1 MYGVDGGCKSQVS
14 QAPKRQ
20 AVGCPQARDVNA
32 GDLDYA
38 PVTLSES
45 EADDEMRDLWD
56 YVQPC
61 PRSPI
66 SITDDDCDKA
76 QDPSL
81 GPCTARLER
90 ISLGANSDA
99 RGSIEAKKKEAPTK
113 RTVQR
118 TRRTKATCSWPNL

>member
-1 MYGVDGGCKSQVS
+1 MQ
-14 QAPKRQ
+14 
-20 AVGCPQARDVNA
+20 
-32 GDLDYA
+32 
-38 PVTLSES
+38 
-45 EADDEMRDLWD
+45 DLWD

-66 SITDDDCDKA
+66 SITDADFDKE

-90 ISLGANSDA
+90 ISLGADGDA

-113 RTVQR
+113 RTVKRARRARKERVPSR
-118 TRRTKATCSWPNL
+118 TYR